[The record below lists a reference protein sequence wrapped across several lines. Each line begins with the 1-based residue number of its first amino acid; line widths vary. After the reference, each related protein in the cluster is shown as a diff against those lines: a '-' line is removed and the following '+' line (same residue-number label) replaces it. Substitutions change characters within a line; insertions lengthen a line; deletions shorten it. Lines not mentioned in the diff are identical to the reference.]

1 MLVVETA
8 VAGDVR
14 LQMKLIS
21 LVRSALLNER
31 RLIWPQTSKNV
42 FFAPSTDLFL
52 AFFVYVGF
60 LHPSAAFFKHL
71 IVLHAM

>member
-42 FFAPSTDLFL
+42 FFAPALTYFWLFCVCGI
-52 AFFVYVGF
+52 FFICQ
-60 LHPSAAFFKHL
+60 LHFSS
-71 IVLHAM
+71 I

>member
-1 MLVVETA
+1 MAAAWPKDHVMLVVETA

-31 RLIWPQTSKNV
+31 RLIWPQTYKNV
-42 FFAPSTDLFL
+42 FFAPALTYFWLF
-52 AFFVYVGF
+52 
-60 LHPSAAFFKHL
+60 SC
-71 IVLHAM
+71 M